1 MDLQQSAGSVQVDI
15 GGWIGDGFKHLS
27 NNWGKYVRPY
37 LTFFGVA
44 IGGAL
49 LMACLGGVGGM
60 GVGFVAQNAGSAG
73 GIISMLFGLFMM
85 VLYLGFLGAIAPMLL
100 GLTKAVQAN
109 LRGDEVPS
117 NVITGEFKNF
127 IPAVLL
133 LFLVGVGTSIG
144 SVLCVIPGILFA
156 FACSFAIPIM
166 ADRGGSPVD
175 AIKGSIAMVQAQPVP
190 ILLFL
195 LASQFVVGLLNLIPF
210 VGLVGPIVLFTLQNI
225 AYLRLSGSAGK
236 MGDDG
241 LLRNAGF

>member
-1 MDLQQSAGSVQVDI
+1 MQVDI

-37 LTFFGVA
+37 LTFIGVS
-44 IGGAL
+44 IGGVL

-73 GIISMLFGLFMM
+73 GIISMLFMAFMGLI
-85 VLYLGFLGAIAPMLL
+85 FLVFAAATAPMVL
-100 GLTKAVQAN
+100 GLTKAVQMN
-109 LRGDEVPS
+109 LRGEEVPS

-133 LFLVGVGTSIG
+133 IFLVAVGTSIG
-144 SVLCVIPGILFA
+144 SLLCVIPGILFA
-156 FACSFAIPIM
+156 FASSFAIPIM

-175 AIKGSIAMVQAQPVP
+175 AIKGSISMVQAQPVP
-190 ILLFL
+190 IILFL
-195 LASQFVVGLLNLIPF
+195 FASQIVVGLLNLIPL
-210 VGLVGPIVLFTLQNI
+210 VGLVAPIVLFTLQNL
-225 AYLRLSGSAGK
+225 AYLRLSGSAGR

-241 LLRNAGF
+241 ILRNAGF

>member
-1 MDLQQSAGSVQVDI
+1 MQVDI

-37 LTFFGVA
+37 LTFIGVA
-44 IGGAL
+44 FAGVL
-49 LMACLGGVGGM
+49 LMGCLGGVGSI

-73 GIISMLFGLFMM
+73 GIISALFGLFMV

-100 GLTKAVQAN
+100 GLTKAVQMN
-109 LRGDEVPS
+109 LRGEEAPS

-133 LFLVGVGTSIG
+133 IFLVAVGTSIG
-144 SVLCVIPGILFA
+144 SVLCLIPGILFA
-156 FACSFAIPIM
+156 IGSSFAIPIM

-175 AIKGSIAMVQAQPVP
+175 AIKGSISIVQAQPVP
-190 ILLFL
+190 IILFL
-195 LASQFVVGLLNLIPF
+195 FASQIVVGLLNLIPL
-210 VGLVGPIVLFTLQNI
+210 VGLVSPIVLFTLQNL
-225 AYLRLSGSAGK
+225 AYLRLSGSAGR

-241 LLRNAGF
+241 ILRNAGF

>member
-44 IGGAL
+44 FAGGL
-49 LMACLGGVGGM
+49 LMACMGFGGSI

-73 GIISMLFGLFMM
+73 GIISGLFGLFMF
-85 VLYLGFLGAIAPMLL
+85 VLYLAFLGALAPMLL
-100 GLTKAVQAN
+100 GLTKAVQMN

-133 LFLVGVGTSIG
+133 LILVGMGTSIG
-144 SVLCVIPGILFA
+144 LALCVIPGILFG
-156 FACSFAIPIM
+156 FASSFAIPIM

-175 AIKGSIAMVQAQPVP
+175 AIKGSIAMVQAQPMP
-190 ILLFL
+190 IILFL
-195 LASQFVVGLLNLIPF
+195 LASQVVVGVLNLIPF
-210 VGLVGPIVLFTLQNI
+210 AGLVAPIVLFTLQNV
-225 AYLRLSGSAGK
+225 AYLRLSGAAGK